1 MTPDF
6 QQRMVEATRLTRT
19 GNLSA
24 ATALIQAAL
33 GGATMTGMPPAAAT
47 SPAPAAVDIIDV
59 EARVIDHGPAEVD
72 AAFTTKTAGRRAAS
86 GTGGSTGA
94 FPFTP
99 PSGQAGSMGFGPMA
113 FNPMELGLP
122 AGQFLHPDL
131 FNTAQAAKGPA
142 TGTGRADH
150 DATRFA
156 DATAPRGTLTRGHF
170 RHPSAGQRDYLLFS
184 PPAEAGAGPRPL
196 VVMLHGCTQNAD
208 DFAAGTRMN
217 ELASEA
223 GFHVLYPDQSRQ
235 HNPQGCWNWF
245 KHNHQQRERGEPAV
259 LAGMVREVARQHDID
274 PDRIYVAGLSA
285 GGAMAAILGRRY
297 PDLFAAVGVHSGLAA
312 GAARDL
318 PSALA
323 AMQRGAPGQLGSSRS
338 IPTIVFHG
346 DRDTTVH
353 PDNAAHVMNGAG
365 HAGHGQ
371 GERIERAGLRSST
384 RRVHRAADGRIVAE
398 QWLID
403 GAGHA
408 WSGGSPAGS
417 YTDPQG
423 PDASAEMWRFFRQHR
438 RQP

>member
-6 QQRMVEATRLTRT
+6 QQQLAEATRLTRA
-19 GNLSA
+19 GNLGA

-33 GGATMTGMPPAAAT
+33 GGGAVTGMPAAAMT
-47 SPAPAAVDIIDV
+47 PSAPTPDVIDV
-59 EARVIDHGPAEVD
+59 EARIIDWGPGEAD
-72 AAFTTKTAGRRAAS
+72 PTHTRKPARPDRA
-86 GTGGSTGA
+86 
-94 FPFTP
+94 
-99 PSGQAGSMGFGPMA
+99 GFGTANFGTSA
-113 FNPMELGLP
+113 FNPMDAGLFSARP
-122 AGQFLHPDL
+122 SFGRPMAAD
-131 FNTAQAAKGPA
+131 ARQAARH
-142 TGTGRADH
+142 TG
-150 DATRFA
+150 FA
-156 DATAPRGTLTRGHF
+156 DAGSTASPIKGKLIRGQF
-170 RHPSAGQRDYLLFS
+170 RHASAGQRDYLLFS

-217 ELASEA
+217 ELASKA

-245 KHNHQQRERGEPAV
+245 KHNHQQRDRGEPAV
-259 LAGMVREVARQHDID
+259 LAGMVRQVARQHDID
-274 PDRIYVAGLSA
+274 AECIYVAGLSA
-285 GGAMAAILGRRY
+285 GGAMAAILGKRY

-312 GAARDL
+312 GAAQDL

-323 AMQRGAPGQLGSSRS
+323 AMQRGAPGQHSSNRP

-346 DRDTTVH
+346 NRDTTVH
-353 PDNAAHVMNGAG
+353 PDNGSHVMKSAG
-365 HAGHGQ
+365 HAGSGQ
-371 GERIERAGLRSST
+371 SEQIERPGRRSST
-384 RRVHRAADGRIVAE
+384 RQVHLAPDGRIVAE
-398 QWLID
+398 QWVID

-417 YTDPQG
+417 FTDPQG

>member
-1 MTPDF
+1 MTRDF
-6 QQRMVEATRLTRT
+6 QQQMAEATRLTRA
-19 GNLSA
+19 GNLGA

-33 GGATMTGMPPAAAT
+33 GGATITGMPAASAAMPP
-47 SPAPAAVDIIDV
+47 SAPTADVIDV
-59 EARVIDHGPAEVD
+59 EARVVDWGPAEPD
-72 AAFTTKTAGRRAAS
+72 PNLTRKPARPGGSGFGTAGF
-86 GTGGSTGA
+86 GTS
-94 FPFTP
+94 
-99 PSGQAGSMGFGPMA
+99 A
-113 FNPMELGLP
+113 FNPMDAGLFSARAP
-122 AGQFLHPDL
+122 FGQ
-131 FNTAQAAKGPA
+131 AMG
-142 TGTGRADH
+142 ADAPNADQH
-150 DATRFA
+150 TRFA
-156 DATAPRGTLTRGHF
+156 DAGSAASPVKGKLSRGQF

-285 GGAMAAILGRRY
+285 GGAMAAILGKRY

-323 AMQRGAPGQLGSSRS
+323 AMQRGAPGQRS
-338 IPTIVFHG
+338 GKHTIPTIVFHG
-346 DRDTTVH
+346 TRDTTVH
-353 PDNAAHVMNGAG
+353 PDNAGHVMKS
-365 HAGHGQ
+365 AGHGGKGQ
-371 GERIERAGLRSST
+371 REQIERPGVRSST
-384 RRVHRAADGRIVAE
+384 REVHRAADGRIVAE

-423 PDASAEMWRFFRQHR
+423 PDASAEMWRFFQQHR